1 VNNIPDKLRLRLLAA
16 GYTRIDIGNVHLHLE
31 TGTISRTITVTD
43 RFEVD
48 KQVVDVA
55 FPSGEIDWDVVV
67 AAVL

>member
-1 VNNIPDKLRLRLLAA
+1 
-16 GYTRIDIGNVHLHLE
+16 
-31 TGTISRTITVTD
+31 VTD